1 MSANAPSNNA
11 PRLLKE
17 LKIPGRTG
25 PVTQTPLTWG
35 INLAA
40 LKLNFPRQGLLCQA
54 GPWGTMDIGDSL
66 RIWRG
71 SDQLIGLEIVDKDEV
86 NTELQIFVQ
95 AKHFPDGM
103 HKISYAVTRL
113 GGTPEHS
120 EVMQVLV
127 KTTLPGGPDHSE
139 TPGHPA
145 LVMSI
150 PKEILEGGINMENVK
165 NGIPVTLG
173 KGDGTPPYPFASAG
187 DKLQFTCGGIFYE
200 APELTEE
207 QANGTTPLVVTIPE
221 VTIRKAGDSD
231 ATGMAIAFE
240 VYDPVHN
247 RSEDWS
253 IEQRVV
259 VTLDTTLLVAP
270 LLKEAINNEL
280 DVDKLAGAAG
290 TAQVWISGN
299 SFKVGDR
306 PVLRIRGTP
315 REGQPI
321 DLEVRG
327 EVLVSVPST
336 HETNIPNAVLRQ
348 LVQTQIALSYRLE
361 KADGSTELKSKTQFI
376 SAIGEIH
383 RLAAPVALDAEQG
396 AIDPLDPDLKQVRI
410 EIPFDASFLP
420 GQAIKLFWLGTRPD
434 LSTYLPT
441 LPLRLISQGD
451 YEAKDPL
458 LIIVDIQ
465 HLTAIIGGKLELY
478 YQLLID
484 DSVLGTMTQLSQIHA
499 IRESIHADILQIGE
513 PRKELPEPQVD
524 GVVDGMLPP
533 DTNGTTLT
541 VNYLKTSV
549 GDIVTRFWRGS
560 NTGVNSDWVKL
571 SSFTAGQ
578 PVPFQ
583 IKAELIKDNE
593 GGTAEADYQIEW
605 AAGGTSYSDTLK
617 FNVGVK
623 PDLKDP
629 EIKEAVNNVL
639 QPFAAKDTLTAIVRA
654 FPNMVG
660 TQVSVTWAGTPGEGT
675 KTVGP
680 ITVTAQ
686 QDLEVSL
693 DNLLVAFN
701 LGNDGVKVTYVV
713 TRNGTPEGSKE
724 LALQVAVIIDGDSN
738 LPTPTINGAVG
749 NELDVTQLA
758 EDAQLRIAKWM
769 LQALGQCI
777 WLRFDGTDK
786 NGNAVEKVF
795 WAGEAHQQAEG
806 LVTAAQVA
814 WLRELKDG
822 SPLTVT
828 FKVNYDKV
836 ANFDT
841 AVEFPLRTYTVKV
854 AQAVRP
860 TITSIKGLPSGI
872 EIPGRNRFTLETAV
886 KLSGYATKG
895 SKVQIFSGT
904 SLGQVS
910 ANATTGYW
918 EKSVTGLNTAT
929 TYGFWVKDLH
939 NGLRSDSA
947 GVRPIE
953 LSLSE
958 DFRSDNYEVKPKG
971 VPYHELRSGQLTWIS
986 GSGSVRVATSSV
998 TISPLDKSR
1007 LMIFDNSIVDY
1018 QFRSTYSSLS
1028 FWIAGKSAVE
1038 CNLTTYDK
1046 SGKTL
1051 ETKVFRSE
1059 PYRATAIKFSTPT
1072 IFRLR
1077 IEGALSAQ
1085 QLELDNFQF
1094 TL

>member
-71 SDQLIGLEIVDKDEV
+71 SDQLIGLKIVDKDEV

-95 AKHFPDGM
+95 AIHFPDGM

-187 DKLQFTCGGIFYE
+187 DKLQFICGGIFYE
-200 APELTEE
+200 APVLTEE

-221 VTIRKAGDSD
+221 ETIRKAGDSD
-231 ATGMAIAFE
+231 ATGMPIAFE

-253 IEQRVV
+253 REQRVV
-259 VTLDTTLLVAP
+259 VTLETTLLVAP

-280 DVDKLAGAAG
+280 DVDKLAGGAG

-327 EVLVSVPST
+327 EKLVSVPTT

-410 EIPFDASFLP
+410 EIPFDPSFQP
-420 GQAIKLFWLGTRPD
+420 GQAIKQFWLGTRPD

-441 LPLRLISQGD
+441 LPLRPISQGD
-451 YEAKDPL
+451 YEAKEPL

-484 DSVLGTMTQLSQIHA
+484 DSVLGTMTQLSQTHA

-578 PVPFQ
+578 PVPFP

-593 GGTAEADYQIEW
+593 GGTAEADYQIER

-623 PDLKDP
+623 PDLKAP
-629 EIKEAVNNVL
+629 EIEEAVNNVL
-639 QPFAAKDTLTAIVRA
+639 QPIAARNTLTAIIRA

-660 TQVSVTWAGTPGEGT
+660 TQVSVTWAGTPGEGS
-675 KTVGP
+675 KTEGP
-680 ITVTAQ
+680 IEVNAQ
-686 QDLEVSL
+686 QDLEVPLPNS
-693 DNLLVAFN
+693 LVASN
-701 LGNDGVKVTYVV
+701 LGNDDVMVTYIV
-713 TRNGTPEGSKE
+713 TRNGTPQGSKGMT
-724 LALQVAVIIDGDSN
+724 LKVAPIVDGDPELGIPFITEAAN
-738 LPTPTINGAVG
+738 NGAGPELNINALSADATLRVNNWLLIFPNQYVWSRLKGTKKDNTTYSKTFWQPPTSKTDEEWIKRGFNTHTIPLDDLIDLKNNSELKLEVKTAFGGSPDEKYATTFKERVYNVKTAAPLVWDDSPVTLTVHTASFEGASPDWDIIADTFSLPLYRGAREGVPPYKYKSENEGVATVDQRGTIKAVG
-749 NELDVTQLA
+749 KGKTTIML
-758 EDAQLRIAKWM
+758 ED
-769 LQALGQCI
+769 
-777 WLRFDGTDK
+777 D
-786 NGNAVEKVF
+786 
-795 WAGEAHQQAEG
+795 AGE
-806 LVTAAQVA
+806 T
-814 WLRELKDG
+814 
-822 SPLTVT
+822 
-828 FKVNYDKV
+828 
-836 ANFDT
+836 
-841 AVEFPLRTYTVKV
+841 
-854 AQAVRP
+854 
-860 TITSIKGLPSGI
+860 
-872 EIPGRNRFTLETAV
+872 
-886 KLSGYATKG
+886 
-895 SKVQIFSGT
+895 
-904 SLGQVS
+904 
-910 ANATTGYW
+910 
-918 EKSVTGLNTAT
+918 
-929 TYGFWVKDLH
+929 
-939 NGLRSDSA
+939 
-947 GVRPIE
+947 
-953 LSLSE
+953 
-958 DFRSDNYEVKPKG
+958 
-971 VPYHELRSGQLTWIS
+971 
-986 GSGSVRVATSSV
+986 
-998 TISPLDKSR
+998 
-1007 LMIFDNSIVDY
+1007 
-1018 QFRSTYSSLS
+1018 
-1028 FWIAGKSAVE
+1028 
-1038 CNLTTYDK
+1038 
-1046 SGKTL
+1046 KTL
-1051 ETKVFRSE
+1051 EATVIQEHYTLLYSPNPGTQEEFVVWAGKVGGKLPPPDFLDLVLPRLYRPKNKSWHHVSYRRNTSTEEMMNPSLNIQFVPFPNIE
-1059 PYRATAIKFSTPT
+1059 PFLVVK
-1072 IFRLR
+1072 
-1077 IEGALSAQ
+1077 E
-1085 QLELDNFQF
+1085 
-1094 TL
+1094 

>member
-25 PVTQTPLTWG
+25 PVSQTPLTWG

-54 GPWGTMDIGDSL
+54 GPWGTMDIGDTL

-71 SDQLIGLEIVDKDEV
+71 SDQLIGLKIVDKDEV

-95 AKHFPDGM
+95 AIHFPDGM

-150 PKEILEGGINMENVK
+150 AKEILEGGINMENVK

-173 KGDGTPPYPFASAG
+173 KGDGTPPYPFASPG
-187 DKLQFTCGGIFYE
+187 DTLQFICGGIFYE

-221 VTIRKAGDSD
+221 ETIRKAGDSD
-231 ATGMAIAFE
+231 ATGMPIAFE

-253 IEQRVV
+253 REQRVV
-259 VTLDTTLLVAP
+259 VTLETTLLVAP

-327 EVLVSVPST
+327 EVLVSVPTT
-336 HETNIPNAVLRQ
+336 HETNIPNAVLHQ

-410 EIPFDASFLP
+410 EIPFDASFQP
-420 GQAIKLFWLGTRPD
+420 GQAIKQFWLGTRPD

-441 LPLRLISQGD
+441 LPLRPISQGD
-451 YEAKDPL
+451 YEAKEPL

-484 DSVLGTMTQLSQIHA
+484 DSVLGTMTQLSQTHA

-513 PRKELPEPQVD
+513 PRKELPEPQVN

-578 PVPFQ
+578 PVPFP

-623 PDLKDP
+623 PDLKVP

-639 QPFAAKDTLTAIVRA
+639 QPIAAKYTLTAIVRA

-660 TQVSVTWAGTPGEGT
+660 TQVSVTWAGTPGEGST
-675 KTVGP
+675 TVGP

-693 DNLLVAFN
+693 DNLLVALN
-701 LGNDGVKVTYVV
+701 LGNKDVKVSYIV
-713 TRNGTPEGSKE
+713 TLNGTPQGSKE
-724 LALQVAVIIDGDSN
+724 STLHVAAIVDGDNN
-738 LPTPTINGAVG
+738 LPTPSIDGAVG
-749 NELDVTQLA
+749 NELDVTLLK
-758 EDAQLRIAKWM
+758 DSAQLRIDKWL
-769 LQALGQCI
+769 LQALSQCI
-777 WLRFDGTDK
+777 WLRYDGTDK
-786 NGNAVEKVF
+786 NGKPVEYVF

-806 LVTAAQVA
+806 LVTAALVA
-814 WLRELKDG
+814 WLRELDDG
-822 SPLTVT
+822 TTLTIT
-828 FKVNYDKV
+828 FKLNYDKV
-836 ANFDT
+836 ANANT
-841 AVEFPLRTYTVKV
+841 AVRFPVKTYFVKAAPALIIDTTPMVLNGAHLCLAAAPWTPPFEVTGYLPENAYQTRQAQGGTPPYQYISSNSEIASVDPSTGYVVSTGNGNAVINVVDANQQSVNYQVTCEHVYELLFIDIATSPGEYNKWREGLGGSNFNAFDESKINKQINESLFFGFQHLNTPGIVHYRNIRISASEIRTIRRTQLPAQWITPPFQQGFEIEP
-854 AQAVRP
+854 AQANWVADYLCYRSRSLPP
-860 TITSIKGLPSGI
+860 T
-872 EIPGRNRFTLETAV
+872 V
-886 KLSGYATKG
+886 
-895 SKVQIFSGT
+895 
-904 SLGQVS
+904 
-910 ANATTGYW
+910 
-918 EKSVTGLNTAT
+918 
-929 TYGFWVKDLH
+929 
-939 NGLRSDSA
+939 
-947 GVRPIE
+947 
-953 LSLSE
+953 
-958 DFRSDNYEVKPKG
+958 
-971 VPYHELRSGQLTWIS
+971 
-986 GSGSVRVATSSV
+986 
-998 TISPLDKSR
+998 
-1007 LMIFDNSIVDY
+1007 
-1018 QFRSTYSSLS
+1018 
-1028 FWIAGKSAVE
+1028 
-1038 CNLTTYDK
+1038 
-1046 SGKTL
+1046 
-1051 ETKVFRSE
+1051 
-1059 PYRATAIKFSTPT
+1059 
-1072 IFRLR
+1072 
-1077 IEGALSAQ
+1077 
-1085 QLELDNFQF
+1085 
-1094 TL
+1094 

>member
-71 SDQLIGLEIVDKDEV
+71 SDQLIGLEIVDKNEV

-103 HKISYAVTRL
+103 HNISYAVTRL

-187 DKLQFTCGGIFYE
+187 DKLQFICGGIFYE

-207 QANGTTPLVVTIPE
+207 QANGTTPLVATIPE
-221 VTIRKAGDSD
+221 ETIRKAGDSD

-253 IEQRVV
+253 REQRVV

-280 DVDKLAGAAG
+280 DVDKLAGAVG
-290 TAQVWISGN
+290 TAQVWVSGN

-420 GQAIKLFWLGTRPD
+420 GQAIKQLWLGTRPD

-478 YQLLID
+478 YQLLIED
-484 DSVLGTMTQLSQIHA
+484 PVLGTMTQLNQTHA

-513 PRKELPEPQVD
+513 PRKELPEPQVN

-578 PVPFQ
+578 PVPFP

-623 PDLKDP
+623 PDLKVP

-639 QPFAAKDTLTAIVRA
+639 QPIAAKYTLTAIVRA

-660 TQVSVTWAGTPGEGT
+660 TQVSVTWAGTPGEGST
-675 KTVGP
+675 TVGP

-693 DNLLVAFN
+693 DNLLVALN
-701 LGNDGVKVTYVV
+701 LGNKDVKVSYIV
-713 TRNGTPEGSKE
+713 TLNGTPQGSKE
-724 LALQVAVIIDGDSN
+724 STLHVAAIVDGDNN
-738 LPTPTINGAVG
+738 LPTPSIDGAVG
-749 NELDVTQLA
+749 NELDVTLLK
-758 EDAQLRIAKWM
+758 DSAQLRIDKWL
-769 LQALGQCI
+769 LQALSQCI
-777 WLRFDGTDK
+777 WLRYDGTDK
-786 NGNAVEKVF
+786 NGKPVECVF

-806 LVTAAQVA
+806 LVTAALVA
-814 WLRELKDG
+814 WLRELDDG
-822 SPLTVT
+822 TTLTIT

-836 ANFDT
+836 ANANT
-841 AVEFPLRTYTVKV
+841 AVGFPVRTYTVKAALPLEIDTNLMV
-854 AQAVRP
+854 LDGNNWYPASAPHTPPYEQTAYLHPQAHQTREAQGGSPPYHYNSSNPTAASVDPLTGRVVSTGVGTARITVRDATGANVSYEVTSKNVYELVHINERLTHPQFVTRLASLTIQQFTGRPDPLP
-860 TITSIKGLPSGI
+860 TDQFLRTLFFSFQKTGALPQHVWTTTIYGPN
-872 EIPGRNRFTLETAV
+872 EVNQDVWNA
-886 KLSGYATKG
+886 
-895 SKVQIFSGT
+895 SGT
-904 SLGQVS
+904 PAQ
-910 ANATTGYW
+910 W
-918 EKSVTGLNTAT
+918 
-929 TYGFWVKDLH
+929 
-939 NGLRSDSA
+939 
-947 GVRPIE
+947 
-953 LSLSE
+953 
-958 DFRSDNYEVKPKG
+958 
-971 VPYHELRSGQLTWIS
+971 Q
-986 GSGSVRVATSSV
+986 
-998 TISPLDKSR
+998 
-1007 LMIFDNSIVDY
+1007 
-1018 QFRSTYSSLS
+1018 Q
-1028 FWIAGKSAVE
+1028 
-1038 CNLTTYDK
+1038 
-1046 SGKTL
+1046 
-1051 ETKVFRSE
+1051 E
-1059 PYRATAIKFSTPT
+1059 PYTGGLAFAGRDISRESLNPGLGYRLLRA
-1072 IFRLR
+1072 RL
-1077 IEGALSAQ
+1077 A
-1085 QLELDNFQF
+1085 
-1094 TL
+1094 

>member
-1 MSANAPSNNA
+1 MSTNAPSNNA

-71 SDQLIGLEIVDKDEV
+71 SDQLIGLEIVDKNEV

-221 VTIRKAGDSD
+221 ETIRKAGDSD

-578 PVPFQ
+578 PVPFP

-701 LGNDGVKVTYVV
+701 LGNKDVKVSYIV
-713 TRNGTPEGSKE
+713 TLNGTPQGSKE
-724 LALQVAVIIDGDSN
+724 STLHVAAIVDGDNN
-738 LPTPTINGAVG
+738 LPTPSIDGAVG
-749 NELDVTQLA
+749 NELDVTLLK
-758 EDAQLRIAKWM
+758 DSAQLRIDKWL
-769 LQALGQCI
+769 LQALYQCI
-777 WLRFDGTDK
+777 WLRYDGTDK
-786 NGNAVEKVF
+786 NGKPVEYVF

-806 LVTAAQVA
+806 LVTAALVA
-814 WLRELKDG
+814 WLRELDDG
-822 SPLTVT
+822 TTLTIT

-836 ANFDT
+836 SNVDT
-841 AVEFPLRTYTVKV
+841 AVGFPARTYTVN
-854 AQAVRP
+854 A
-860 TITSIKGLPSGI
+860 ITAL
-872 EIPGRNRFTLETAV
+872 EIDTNPMVLDGAHLYLAPYPHTPPFE
-886 KLSGYATKG
+886 
-895 SKVQIFSGT
+895 
-904 SLGQVS
+904 
-910 ANATTGYW
+910 
-918 EKSVTGLNTAT
+918 AT
-929 TYGFWVKDLH
+929 TYLPDNAHQTRGARGGIPPYHYSSSDPLVAFVDAATGYVISTQNGTATITARDSKEDSVSYTVTCSHVYELLMGENRGYQASAKDWAESVDADLFTAFGDLKQEEILNALRFGFQQTSGPWEDGFWALH
-939 NGLRSDSA
+939 RQSSWKYLPAS
-947 GVRPIE
+947 RP
-953 LSLSE
+953 
-958 DFRSDNYEVKPKG
+958 
-971 VPYHELRSGQLTWIS
+971 
-986 GSGSVRVATSSV
+986 
-998 TISPLDKSR
+998 SR
-1007 LMIFDNSIVDY
+1007 LEAHWTSIPFRPGIFSPYNDPRMEHSSYEETLDAKWY
-1018 QFRSTYSSLS
+1018 PLGFRPRTNYPTPMNNDKNIDS
-1028 FWIAGKSAVE
+1028 KSQ
-1038 CNLTTYDK
+1038 K
-1046 SGKTL
+1046 
-1051 ETKVFRSE
+1051 
-1059 PYRATAIKFSTPT
+1059 P
-1072 IFRLR
+1072 
-1077 IEGALSAQ
+1077 
-1085 QLELDNFQF
+1085 
-1094 TL
+1094 